1 MTKSRAWLLPALC
14 LAGLAANVSGRTLEP
29 LISVISA
36 EFSVGV
42 AIGALLTSFYALPFA
57 LGQPLLGPM
66 GDIYGKQ
73 RTLKICLWI
82 LTISLFG
89 AAAAT
94 SFDALSLARIIAGF
108 AAGGVVP
115 ACMATI
121 GDAYPPEKRQVAIS
135 IFVTMGMM
143 AQIFATSASG
153 LVGETI
159 GWRMSLLGTAI
170 IALIGTLAATFILKT
185 PQRAS
190 KDHFSVGLALGN
202 YKLVFRNPKAVLC
215 YSTVFLEGIGLY
227 GILPYM
233 GDLLSREGE
242 ARITEAGIV
251 IGALGVGGLV
261 YVACVSTLLKLFNR
275 RHFMWVGGVLMIVGP
290 LSLALHLEWQSI
302 AIAFAITGLGFM
314 LLHNSIQT
322 EAVELA
328 PAARQSAYSLHAF
341 CFFTGQAS
349 GPPLFGAAVILLGEP
364 VALCICAFILA
375 ATGISMSVL
384 FGRLARGE

>member
-1 MTKSRAWLLPALC
+1 
-14 LAGLAANVSGRTLEP
+14 
-29 LISVISA
+29 
-36 EFSVGV
+36 
-42 AIGALLTSFYALPFA
+42 
-57 LGQPLLGPM
+57 
-66 GDIYGKQ
+66 
-73 RTLKICLWI
+73 
-82 LTISLFG
+82 
-89 AAAAT
+89 
-94 SFDALSLARIIAGF
+94 
-108 AAGGVVP
+108 
-115 ACMATI
+115 
-121 GDAYPPEKRQVAIS
+121 
-135 IFVTMGMM
+135 
-143 AQIFATSASG
+143 
-153 LVGETI
+153 
-159 GWRMSLLGTAI
+159 
-170 IALIGTLAATFILKT
+170 
-185 PQRAS
+185 
-190 KDHFSVGLALGN
+190 
-202 YKLVFRNPKAVLC
+202 
-215 YSTVFLEGIGLY
+215 
-227 GILPYM
+227 M

-364 VALCICAFILA
+364 AALCICAFILA